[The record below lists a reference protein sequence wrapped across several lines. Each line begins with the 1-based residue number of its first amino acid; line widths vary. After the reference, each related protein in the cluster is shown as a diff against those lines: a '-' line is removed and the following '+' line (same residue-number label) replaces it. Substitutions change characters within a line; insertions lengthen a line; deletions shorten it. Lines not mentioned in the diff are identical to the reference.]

1 MFFFLPFHSILSE
14 FIWPYCQVKSLNF
27 SFLPKMRRNLRC
39 VNAMDFAETHIW
51 QGFY

>member
-1 MFFFLPFHSILSE
+1 MLFFLPFHSMLSA
-14 FIWPYCQVKSLNF
+14 FIWPYCQVKAFIF

-39 VNAMDFAETHIW
+39 VNAMDFAEMRIR